1 MNMEMIIGIIA
12 IVLAV
17 VVGIV
22 IKKSTSNFR
31 RPNGKRGGGLA
42 SFHSV
47 VAFAILTTVWLSTR
61 DVFVTILT
69 AILTVSICKQRMSDD
84 KHYAYQI
91 ILGGIIGTA
100 VVYSIFFVYDRRPL
114 IGISLNMDS
123 FYSSKRDRIEHMP
136 NSAVDDRN
144 EADSYPDLKLDD
156 I

>member
-1 MNMEMIIGIIA
+1 MEMVIGVISIILA
-12 IVLAV
+12 I

-42 SFHSV
+42 SFHSI
-47 VAFAILTTVWLSTR
+47 VAFAILTVVWLMTR
-61 DVFVTILT
+61 DVFITIIT
-69 AILTVSICKQRMSDD
+69 AVLAVSICKQRMSDD

-91 ILGGIIGTA
+91 ILGCIIGVA
-100 VVYSIFFVYDRRPL
+100 VVYGVFFIYDKRPL
-114 IGISLNMDS
+114 IGINISLDN
-123 FYSSKRDRIEHMP
+123 FYSAKRERIEHMP

-144 EADSYPDLKLDD
+144 EADNYPDLKLDD